1 LTSSSGA
8 APLGGR
14 PLSPLAFDEHIVE
27 GPSPFAKREIAMI
40 GGIGY
45 WELLLI
51 AFVALLL
58 FGHRFPSVMG
68 SVGKGIKEF
77 KAALFGEEPDASDSS
92 IHG

>member
-1 LTSSSGA
+1 M
-8 APLGGR
+8 
-14 PLSPLAFDEHIVE
+14 V
-27 GPSPFAKREIAMI
+27 

-45 WELLLI
+45 WELLII
-51 AFVALLL
+51 AFVVFLL

-77 KAALFGEEPDASDSS
+77 TAALSGRDEPDASDSS